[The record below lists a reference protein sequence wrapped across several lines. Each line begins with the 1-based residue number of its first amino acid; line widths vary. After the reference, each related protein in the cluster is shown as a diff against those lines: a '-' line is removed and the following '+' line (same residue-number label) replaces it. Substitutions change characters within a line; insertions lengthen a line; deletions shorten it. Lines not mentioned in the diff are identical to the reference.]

1 MAGRFRSAFSAMMD
15 GLIPSMAQTIVAV
28 ILKLFTFPLHLSEEI
43 DNLVFCLLL
52 QYRLNSEQMN
62 AEATAIGY

>member
-1 MAGRFRSAFSAMMD
+1 
-15 GLIPSMAQTIVAV
+15 MAQTIVAV